1 MKPTA
6 KDYIQAEE
14 LRKFIE
20 KEVLNLIKN
29 LAEQQGMT
37 KEKIQNIARRTIELI
52 HPGMKLDEL
61 YRNAIKLD
69 DNLSELAPIV
79 VMVMREYEEKYEKK
93 ALEQVRLLI
102 KSNQFDQA
110 QDMVKKVL
118 AFKIQ
123 N

>member
-1 MKPTA
+1 M
-6 KDYIQAEE
+6 QAEE
-14 LRKFIE
+14 LQKFIE

-29 LAEQQGMT
+29 LAEQEGMT
-37 KEKIQNIARRTIELI
+37 KEKVQNVARRTLELI

-61 YRNAIKLD
+61 YRNAVKLD
-69 DNLSELAPIV
+69 DNCSELAPIV
-79 VMVMREYEEKYEKK
+79 VIVMREYEQKYEKK
-93 ALEQVRLLI
+93 ALEQVSLLI
-102 KSNQFDQA
+102 KSKQFDQA